1 MTAKVQIKS
10 RANRIKYFK
19 KYIQATP
26 SFRSYHGSRLPPRSF
41 EGAWPHKKFFNITWG
56 KSKKLDKG
64 EPLLKKKLKA
74 QPAKRKKRGI
84 LKVKRAKKGKV
95 VVKQVEPRKKVT
107 FGKKRKSVGVR
118 QAQKQKVYEGRKDA
132 QGRALYGALPGRYSA
147 TGDPLDV
154 RWMRGARGRP
164 ERFVVP
170 RRRRIMIV

>member
-84 LKVKRAKKGKV
+84 LKVKRAKKGKS
-95 VVKQVEPRKKVT
+95 VVKRIEPRKKVS
-107 FGKKRKSVGVR
+107 FSKKRSVGIR
-118 QAQKQKVYEGRKDA
+118 RAQKEKIYAGRKDA
-132 QGRALYGALPGRYSA
+132 RGRKLYGAMPLRYGA
-147 TGDPLDV
+147 DGDPLNIRMTTDE
-154 RWMRGARGRP
+154 RGRP
-164 ERFVVP
+164 VQRVVP